1 MSTMMD
7 FDLFETA
14 TPLTVEEPAPVAHV
28 GQDAVTHTMKPDA
41 EWEWKDLRDYVM
53 REMENVHGPQ
63 VRESMKEKSIFSSF
77 IKRYG
82 AVDAA
87 AIARY
92 AFGFSKGMWANAPI
106 SVNRFCKASDPFFG
120 DPIKQRLA

>member
-1 MSTMMD
+1 MSTLMD

-14 TPLTVEEPAPVAHV
+14 TPMPVEAPAPTTSTVGLAVAH
-28 GQDAVTHTMKPDA
+28 TLKPEA
-41 EWEWKDLRDYVM
+41 EWEWSDLRDYVM

-63 VRESMKEKSIFSSF
+63 VRDSIKEKSIFGSF
-77 IKRYG
+77 IKRHG
-82 AVDAA
+82 AETSA

-106 SVNRFCKASDPFFG
+106 SVNRFCKASDPFFA
-120 DPIKQRLA
+120 DPIKQRLV